1 MPTLK
6 LHRLL
11 ALTLAVLVLPACTTM
26 QTTYFRGSY
35 QEFAKAD
42 DPMLLP
48 YKGQPGFSQADDM
61 AVKARAMQTEG
72 YAMLGYSQFISPL
85 LTSLA
90 ESYSTKWGEEV
101 GAAHVV
107 LETPR
112 PGASN
117 LHYYLVTYW
126 RLLDPAGFGL
136 GASLQDLPE
145 ELLKRI
151 GESHNLVIVLQVV
164 PGTPAAAAG
173 LRADDVIV
181 EMDGEYVQNARTL
194 TQRVASNR
202 GKEVLLGISRKG
214 ESLEIAV
221 RLATPKPQSGTS
233 TANYQES
240 PWLDTQPRDWSGLS
254 AGNLAAANMAAT
266 QQRIQQD
273 RQLFNERL
281 RVQAQRNQQALAAQ
295 GPAASGPTSRRGGG
309 ASEPVTDR
317 RGGGQTRAEL
327 NPAGRQASYVMSPQ
341 QQAELWKQMSKTM
354 TEQMDRKA
362 LQAMQIWLENAPNA
376 YGGMAKLR

>member
-6 LHRLL
+6 LRRLL
-11 ALTLAVLVLPACTTM
+11 ALALAVLALPACTTM

-35 QEFAKAD
+35 QELAKAD

-48 YKGQPGFSQADDM
+48 YAGQPGFSQADDM
-61 AVKARAMQTEG
+61 AAKARAMHAEG
-72 YAMLGYSQFISPL
+72 YVMLGYSQFISPL
-85 LTSLA
+85 LTTLA

-126 RLLDPAGFGL
+126 RRLDPAGFSL
-136 GASLQDLPE
+136 GVSYQDLPA

-151 GESHNLVIVLQVV
+151 GESHNLLIVMQVV

-181 EMDGEYVQNARTL
+181 EMDGEYVENVKTL
-194 TQRVASNR
+194 TQRIAGKR
-202 GKEVLLGISRKG
+202 GKEVLFGISRKG
-214 ESLEIAV
+214 EGLEIPV
-221 RLATPKPQSGTS
+221 RLATPQPRSGTS
-233 TANYQES
+233 TAGYQES
-240 PWLDTQPRDWSGLS
+240 PWLDTQTRDWSGLS
-254 AGNLAAANMAAT
+254 AANLAAANTAAT
-266 QQRIQQD
+266 QQRIEQD

-281 RVQAQRNQQALAAQ
+281 RVQAQRNQQSLAAQ
-295 GPAASGPTSRRGGG
+295 DPASTGPTSRRGGG
-309 ASEPVTDR
+309 K
-317 RGGGQTRAEL
+317 TRAEL
-327 NPAGRQASYVMSPQ
+327 NPGGRQASYTMSYQ
-341 QQAELWKQMSKTM
+341 QQLEMWKQMSKTM
-354 TEQMDRKA
+354 TQWADRKA